1 MMILEKELLRME
13 LQIGEL
19 IRIIANLNTRLN
31 EVERKTDNLRYFH
44 HIPFDKM
51 NAEKTPEKA
60 YL

>member
-1 MMILEKELLRME
+1 MTILEKELLRME

-19 IRIIANLNTRLN
+19 IRIVANLNTRLN
-31 EVERKTDNLRYFH
+31 EVERKPANIRYFH

-51 NAEKTPEKA
+51 NIEKTPEKV